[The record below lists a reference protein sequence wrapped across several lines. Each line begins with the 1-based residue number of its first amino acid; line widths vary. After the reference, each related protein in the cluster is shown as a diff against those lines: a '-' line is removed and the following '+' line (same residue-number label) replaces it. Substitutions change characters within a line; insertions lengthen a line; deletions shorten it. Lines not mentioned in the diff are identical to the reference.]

1 MWRCHENAVTPL
13 STGDAGRRSAFSPVL
28 RLPQPP
34 LQPQPAAGEPQ
45 ALLSYK
51 AASSSSET
59 VQLVDE
65 EEEDDIIE
73 ITSTFPLGQCSRTS
87 PGNHAT
93 IRR

>member
-1 MWRCHENAVTPL
+1 MWRCHENVV
-13 STGDAGRRSAFSPVL
+13 TGDAGRRSAFSPVL

-45 ALLSYK
+45 ALQLSYK
-51 AASSSSET
+51 GSLET
-59 VQLVDE
+59 VLVDE

>member
-1 MWRCHENAVTPL
+1 MCPSHENAVTPP
-13 STGDAGRRSAFSPVL
+13 STGDAGHRSAFSPVL
-28 RLPQPP
+28 RLPQP
-34 LQPQPAAGEPQ
+34 LPQPAGEPQ
-45 ALLSYK
+45 ALSYK
-51 AASSSSET
+51 TET
-59 VQLVDE
+59 VLVDE

>member
-1 MWRCHENAVTPL
+1 MKML

-34 LQPQPAAGEPQ
+34 LPPEKPQ

-51 AASSSSET
+51 AAGSSER
-59 VQLVDE
+59 VLVDE
-65 EEEDDIIE
+65 EEEEHDIIE
-73 ITSTFPLGQCSRTS
+73 ITSPFPLGQCSRTS
-87 PGNHAT
+87 PANHAT

>member
-1 MWRCHENAVTPL
+1 MKML

-34 LQPQPAAGEPQ
+34 LPPEQPQ

-51 AASSSSET
+51 AAGSSER
-59 VQLVDE
+59 VLVDE

-87 PGNHAT
+87 PANHAT